1 MTKQVAYKVLSE
13 FWCWYGDV
21 VKTVSRFT
29 DYEHGLTALDEVG
42 EHSFDGL
49 PLPVLDTKLCVRSG
63 ITL

>member
-1 MTKQVAYKVLSE
+1 MVN
-13 FWCWYGDV
+13 
-21 VKTVSRFT
+21 TVSRIT
-29 DYEHGLTALDEVG
+29 DDEHELAALDEVG